1 MKVSLNLKPLPT
13 PEDVQTL
20 ADLLQ
25 FVETQGLP
33 AGHVIKRI
41 VINGEELDEEG
52 EHQRLSDSLSEIELI
67 EFYSAR
73 PVDLAAEGLA
83 DATQLLPS
91 LAEDLISVAGN
102 LRAGSVKDGLVEFS
116 VCVDIITWY
125 VGLIDPVDI
134 IFSRRDPS
142 FRLAPDGGADDA
154 SPEADLGD
162 LGAEE
167 APELR
172 TFASIENLRQKL
184 LSVEQA
190 QRNNDT
196 LLLAD
201 LIEHEILPIVRIW
214 IAEVP
219 VLLKKVEREKGTA

>member
-1 MKVSLNLKPLPT
+1 MKVSLNLKPCKQPA
-13 PEDVQTL
+13 DVETL
-20 ADLLQ
+20 ADLIRHM
-25 FVETQGLP
+25 EDGGLP

-41 VINGEELDEEG
+41 VLDGEELDEEG
-52 EHQRLSDSLSEIELI
+52 ELKRLDEPLSGVELI

-73 PVDLAAEGLA
+73 PEELAVEGLT

-91 LAEDLISVAGN
+91 LAEDLESAARN
-102 LRAGSVKDGLVEFS
+102 LRSGNVKDGLLEFS

-142 FRLAPDGGADDA
+142 FRLAPDRGDDG
-154 SPEADLGD
+154 SPEADLGE
-162 LGAEE
+162 LGADES
-167 APELR
+167 PELR

-184 LSVEQA
+184 IDVEQA

-201 LIEHEILPIVRIW
+201 LIEHEMLPIVRIW
-214 IAEVP
+214 IEEVP

>member
-13 PEDVQTL
+13 PEDVHTL

-41 VINGEELDEEG
+41 VIDGEELDEEG
-52 EHQRLSDSLSEIELI
+52 ERRLLSESLGQIELI

-73 PVDLAAEGLA
+73 PVDLAAEGLT

-91 LAEDLISVAGN
+91 LAEDLMSAAGN
-102 LRAGSVKDGLVEFS
+102 LRAGNVKDGLVEFS

-142 FRLAPDGGADDA
+142 FRLAPEGATDDG
-154 SPEADLGD
+154 SPESDLGD

-167 APELR
+167 APELK

-184 LSVEQA
+184 MSVEQA
-190 QRNNDT
+190 QRDNDT

-201 LIEHEILPIVRIW
+201 LIEHEILPIVNIW

>member
-1 MKVSLNLKPLPT
+1 MNVSLNLKPLST

-52 EHQRLSDSLSEIELI
+52 ERQRLSDSLSEIELI

-91 LAEDLISVAGN
+91 LAEDLMSVAGN
-102 LRAGSVKDGLVEFS
+102 LRAGNVKDGLMEFS

-142 FRLAPDGGADDA
+142 FRLAPEGADDG

-167 APELR
+167 APEMR

-184 LSVEQA
+184 MDVEQA

-201 LIEHEILPIVRIW
+201 LIEHEILPIVSIW